1 MYWDDLAFLI
11 CLDNALR
18 FFLSSNRQYVFD
30 DEKLDDLGK
39 KSVCVYQCMM
49 LSQHT
54 HTHTHTHS
62 HREPC
67 SKEVVCCHVNAGRRA

>member
-1 MYWDDLAFLI
+1 MILFFLI

-18 FFLSSNRQYVFD
+18 FFLSSNGQYVFD

-39 KSVCVYQCMM
+39 KNVCVAVHDAMPTHSHS
-49 LSQHT
+49 LT
-54 HTHTHTHS
+54 HTHTHT

-67 SKEVVCCHVNAGRRA
+67 SKEVVCCHVNAGR